1 MTETQPSERQR
12 KKWREDRARLR
23 LLARH
28 FPAPPKVQLT
38 PEEKRER
45 NNAKAREARTVKA
58 LGMVDLTCPMFHA
71 DGRPIRSRPAR
82 KPSKG
87 PQNRP
92 SGPWD

>member
-1 MTETQPSERQR
+1 MTEKQPSERQR
-12 KKWREDRARLR
+12 KKWREDRARIR
-23 LLARH
+23 LMAKH

-45 NNAKAREARTVKA
+45 KNAKAREVRAVKA
-58 LGMVDLTCPMFHA
+58 LCSVDLTCPMFHA
-71 DGRPIRSRPAR
+71 DGRIIRSKPAR
-82 KPSKG
+82 KPSKA